1 MVTLVDVP
9 QGERRHKAMT
19 QIKTAL
25 QIAAPKKEAATAI
38 KSEALSP
45 ELIKAVAAMV
55 MRQNAEIA
63 SKQEPAPA
71 AKPLTPQQADVVK
84 VAKKHIDPIEI
95 TIKLTASR
103 VSASGT
109 LSGFE
114 IDEIICDGVDVDA
127 FAPRMQPHAIM
138 LKVESLDGLKIREVI
153 ETGTSTG
160 SRKKL
165 F

>member
-1 MVTLVDVP
+1 
-9 QGERRHKAMT
+9 MT

>member
-1 MVTLVDVP
+1 MSQL
-9 QGERRHKAMT
+9 KN
-19 QIKTAL
+19 AL
-25 QIAAPKKEAATAI
+25 QIAASKKEAATAI
-38 KSEALSP
+38 KTEALSP
-45 ELIKAVAAMV
+45 ELIKAVAALV

-63 SKQEPAPA
+63 AKQEPAPA
-71 AKPLTPQQADVVK
+71 AKPLTPQADVVK

-114 IDEIICDGVDVDA
+114 IDEVICNGVDVDA

-138 LKVESLDGLKIREVI
+138 LKVESLDGLKIREVM